1 MFFEPALELARPIH
15 HIEGCR
21 DVGPLGT
28 VPDDFGAGAAAGK
41 KLQGVNDDRFA
52 GAGLAGQH
60 RKARPPF
67 EFDGVDDGEVAD
79 LQ

>member
-1 MFFEPALELARPIH
+1 
-15 HIEGCR
+15 
-21 DVGPLGT
+21 